1 MAYIRG
7 SPQEPRSSEEASE
20 EEAESDEALARR
32 LQAEEQ
38 GRPVARFKLLDR
50 VEARYKDPELRGGTW
65 SREYYAATVVDVLPP
80 KTQKRP
86 HEYMIHWDDGS
97 EDQLVLEDYV
107 RPAPEAPAAAPRD
120 RDGKRGLAN
129 GLRTGAPPPKK
140 RGRPSKKGGRPPKT
154 VTATASAPP
163 WTPDEEQHLQELVDE
178 HGEGDWSWPT
188 IAEELG
194 TGRTKDAVEA
204 HYNTMLERRRMPGT
218 DQEQKLRIDA
228 SGRVATLLE
237 KKQRGWLVVK
247 LDENGGEDGAPFEQ
261 RSIRSNFVTFL
272 DSAGNDV
279 IPTKKKRRRPTAAP
293 GAAPAPRKKRPTDFA
308 EGDRV
313 TVLDSADN
321 HGGRSGVIVE
331 KNTAWWRVKLDGDDE
346 ATSIRRKDLQ
356 AAAPTAPGTP
366 VPAPAPAATAPP
378 LPPPPAAAPSPPPP
392 APPIPP
398 NAFWPGGCFYQ
409 PPPGAFGPGP
419 VPLVVAPAPA
429 PDAAEAALAALNG
442 PPPAWVPPPPA
453 APGLRL
459 VGGNT
464 PAELAQ
470 FFRRSFPGRAAD
482 GDTFERLVDEFQLRP
497 ADLLQMTEEQCQTT
511 LRENE
516 FPLLVVF
523 TLQRRLREAYLG
535 PHLAPGGGVPGG

>member
-1 MAYIRG
+1 
-7 SPQEPRSSEEASE
+7 
-20 EEAESDEALARR
+20 
-32 LQAEEQ
+32 
-38 GRPVARFKLLDR
+38 
-50 VEARYKDPELRGGTW
+50 
-65 SREYYAATVVDVLPP
+65 
-80 KTQKRP
+80 
-86 HEYMIHWDDGS
+86 
-97 EDQLVLEDYV
+97 
-107 RPAPEAPAAAPRD
+107 
-120 RDGKRGLAN
+120 
-129 GLRTGAPPPKK
+129 
-140 RGRPSKKGGRPPKT
+140 
-154 VTATASAPP
+154 
-163 WTPDEEQHLQELVDE
+163 
-178 HGEGDWSWPT
+178 
-188 IAEELG
+188 
-194 TGRTKDAVEA
+194 
-204 HYNTMLERRRMPGT
+204 MLERRRIPDDRPPPGT
-218 DQEQKLRIDA
+218 DREQKLRINA
-228 SGRVATLLE
+228 SGRIATLLE

-247 LDENGGEDGAPFEQ
+247 LDENAGEDGAPFEQ

-293 GAAPAPRKKRPTDFA
+293 GAAPAPAPRKKRPKDFA

-313 TVLDSADN
+313 TVPGSADN
-321 HGGRSGVIVE
+321 YGGRSGVIVE
-331 KNTAWWRVKLDGDDE
+331 KNTAWWRVRLDGDDE
-346 ATSIRRKDLQ
+346 ATSIRGKDLR
-356 AAAPTAPGTP
+356 AAATPAPGAP
-366 VPAPAPAATAPP
+366 VPAPAAAAPP
-378 LPPPPAAAPSPPPP
+378 PPPPPPAAARPPPPPPSPPPPP

-398 NAFWPGGCFYQ
+398 NAFWAGGSFYQ

-511 LRENE
+511 LREND
-516 FPLLVVF
+516 FPLLVF

-535 PHLAPGGGVPGG
+535 PHLGPPPLAGNG